1 MRHINV
7 AHPFYTLSPHLLPLG
22 GAKGGSFLTLRSN
35 PSLSDERSSCS
46 GA

>member
-7 AHPFYTLSPHLLPLG
+7 AHPFLVYIRNN
-22 GAKGGSFLTLRSN
+22 FLTLRSN
-35 PSLSDERSSCS
+35 PSLSDERSSDN